1 MLCLDA
7 PKMIINIELKGP
19 CDSDVHAAYPFED
32 VSRQTRDLIDKYQI
46 WERTMVSSFDPQITA
61 CMQRLAKQRWIERDF
76 MLIQLFNGDHWPKP
90 AEMKTPKGMQGINCR
105 VRDLEQD
112 WIVKARDTGK
122 KLGAWIG
129 RNDA

>member
-19 CDSDVHAAYPFED
+19 CDSAVHAAYPFEA

-90 AEMKTPKGMQGINCR
+90 AEIKTPKGMQGINCR
-105 VRDLEQD
+105 VRDLKQD

-129 RNDA
+129 RKDA